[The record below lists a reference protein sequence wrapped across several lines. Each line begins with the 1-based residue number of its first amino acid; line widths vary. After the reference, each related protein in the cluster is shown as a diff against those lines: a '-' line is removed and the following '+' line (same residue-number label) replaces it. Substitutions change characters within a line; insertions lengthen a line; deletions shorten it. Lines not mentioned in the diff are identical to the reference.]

1 MIGESSIQA
10 RKKKVWEKN
19 KEDWRSEV
27 EGKVS
32 LNRYGKIMENLE
44 AESYIGA
51 QSTVRLRFR
60 LRSCSTDL
68 GGDNLK

>member
-1 MIGESSIQA
+1 M
-10 RKKKVWEKN
+10 WEKN

-51 QSTVRLRFR
+51 QSAVRLRFR